1 LFFSLAAE
9 MEEEE
14 EEEVE
19 TVKGQEI
26 DKLNFRPEREQESEK
41 GADEGGEKARKLKSF
56 RRRKTCV

>member
-1 LFFSLAAE
+1 MCLFFSLAAE

-26 DKLNFRPEREQESEK
+26 DKLNFRPERER
-41 GADEGGEKARKLKSF
+41 ARK
-56 RRRKTCV
+56 